1 MDFESPPS
9 EQFYLSSPAPL
20 LFARVYLYWAIK
32 IESLLQ
38 VENIASLELANFEI
52 ELMVTSKEMM
62 GEATDYQVQRC
73 G

>member
-1 MDFESPPS
+1 
-9 EQFYLSSPAPL
+9 
-20 LFARVYLYWAIK
+20 VYLYWAIK
-32 IESLLQ
+32 IESLIQ